1 MIAEPARL
9 LKTGRLTIQRWQRG
23 RGGRRLADEL
33 AVEEPLE
40 IRLDTLSIMVTMR
53 TPGNDDELAAGFLLS
68 ESVIREAGDLAAIRS
83 NRRNKD
89 GNSIDVFLRPGLTA
103 ALDKLTRHVYAS
115 SSCGLCGRTSIA
127 SLSAR
132 IKNIPSK
139 LEVSAEALLALPVR
153 MREAQEAFSRTGGL
167 HAAGLFN
174 ENGDLLVLREDVGRH
189 NAVDKVIGWA
199 LLEKLL
205 PLQHHI
211 LLISGRASFEI
222 VQKSLLAGLPLVAA
236 VSAPS
241 TLAVALARRYRQTLV
256 GFLRDS
262 SLNVYSQPNRVILP
276 RKKGRGKPLAV
287 PVASSRL

>member
-1 MIAEPARL
+1 MAETARSL
-9 LKTGRLTIQRWQRG
+9 TTGRLTIQRWRRG
-23 RGGRRLADEL
+23 KGGGRIADEL

-40 IRLDTLSIMVTMR
+40 IRLETRSIAVTMR
-53 TPGNDDELAAGFLLS
+53 TPGNDEELAAGFLLS
-68 ESVIREAGDLAAIRS
+68 ESAIRNADDLAVIRP

-103 ALDKLTRHVYAS
+103 TMDDLTRHVFAS
-115 SSCGLCGRTSIA
+115 SSCGLCGRTSIE

-132 IKNIPSK
+132 IKKISSGLK
-139 LEVSAEALLALPVR
+139 VSPGLLLALPPR
-153 MREAQEAFSRTGGL
+153 MREAQETFSRTGGL
-167 HAAGLFN
+167 HGAGLFS
-174 ENGDLLVLREDVGRH
+174 ENGELLILREDVGRH

-199 LLEKLL
+199 LLQKLL
-205 PLQHHI
+205 PLNRHI

-222 VQKSLLAGLPLVAA
+222 VQKSLIAGIPLVAA

-262 SLNVYSQPNRVILP
+262 SLNVYSQPKRLIRP
-276 RKKGRGKPLAV
+276 RNTKRGKHLAAR
-287 PVASSRL
+287 PVSSTL